1 MCDKRD
7 KAISYVFCRDLH
19 LTSMFSGLLQKDLFK
34 GRWILA
40 KSYFKQNYCHAC
52 HTRFAVFFPLPS
64 FCVSSLIKSPGQL
77 YCLVPLFLIFL
88 TIVLQNYQPPFMM
101 LKLTLASILI
111 ACFLLT
117 ITKARTFHRH
127 HYQDAEPH
135 GRVPFKRFFL
145 KVGIT

>member
-1 MCDKRD
+1 M
-7 KAISYVFCRDLH
+7 
-19 LTSMFSGLLQKDLFK
+19 
-34 GRWILA
+34 A

-52 HTRFAVFFPLPS
+52 HTRFSVFFPLPS
-64 FCVSSLIKSPGQL
+64 CCVSSLIKSPGQL
-77 YCLVPLFLIFL
+77 YCLVPLFLILL
-88 TIVLQNYQPPFMM
+88 TIMLQNYQPPFMM

-145 KVGIT
+145 KVGITQFLIVVKKPPLVARYLFQPGLPYCPSLNGSHNWL